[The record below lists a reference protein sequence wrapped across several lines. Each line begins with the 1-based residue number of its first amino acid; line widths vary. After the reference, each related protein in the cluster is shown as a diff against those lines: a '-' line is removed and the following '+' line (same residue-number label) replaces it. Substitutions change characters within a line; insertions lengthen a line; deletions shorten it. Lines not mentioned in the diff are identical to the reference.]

1 MTLYADNFAS
11 LIDEVSNFDVRNMT
25 EKLRDQL
32 AVSPFQSREEILLDA
47 RQKASEFVRRFQ
59 KENVVEKNAKR
70 KEIREGRKKR
80 SELVSQSLGSGQ
92 ARNSLKLFRQLRKQD
107 EDEEVK
113 EGKSMRTSSLENNSN
128 IDRK

>member
-47 RQKASEFVRRFQ
+47 RQKASEFVQCFQ

>member
-1 MTLYADNFAS
+1 M
-11 LIDEVSNFDVRNMT
+11 
-25 EKLRDQL
+25 
-32 AVSPFQSREEILLDA
+32 
-47 RQKASEFVRRFQ
+47 
-59 KENVVEKNAKR
+59 VEKNAKR

>member
-1 MTLYADNFAS
+1 
-11 LIDEVSNFDVRNMT
+11 LIPTAELQKHEYEVSNFDVRNMT

-47 RQKASEFVRRFQ
+47 RQKASEFVQRFQ

>member
-47 RQKASEFVRRFQ
+47 RQKASEFVQRFQ
-59 KENVVEKNAKR
+59 KEDVVEKNAKR

>member
-47 RQKASEFVRRFQ
+47 RQKASEFVQRFQ

-92 ARNSLKLFRQLRKQD
+92 ARNSLKLFKQLRKQD
-107 EDEEVK
+107 EDEEAK
-113 EGKSMRTSSLENNSN
+113 EGKSKRTSSLENSSN
-128 IDRK
+128 IDKK